1 MDPSA
6 QNNQLGKL
14 ALQIRKAIV
23 ASLPTARDQFLTI
36 SMPGRIIDTTPGG
49 EFVPQTTYS
58 ASGDNKRKVNEA
70 KLVDSMVPLSTV
82 MLGPSGKSV
91 SRSYLSALDHL
102 VPANSGLDLEHL
114 ESDETSA
121 ATTKYKSGSKYN
133 AAMSYLRSPAPVNTS
148 GRTIVDVYIEKQ
160 TAYARAQSILEGVLI
175 KNAGAAKSK
184 AGMNADE
191 LAIATS
197 EMKRANDKLQA
208 AWMDWVINGHKT
220 MIDHHFAVVDTT
232 TIMSRIEM
240 AKAALRRATISDI
253 DDGTEWPRVTL
264 SPENWAVLCANKS
277 KSWASR
283 NPLSPAIIQMEITR
297 LKKIVVALKGNLEWA
312 NEHAGKNPEPAQV
325 LNEANEPKPSQKLVD
340 LRAAL
345 KTIQEE
351 LDAAKAEKESDEEIE
366 GIQERL
372 ERARSAV
379 LVQEAEEHPEADT
392 PETEA
397 EIAAYKEVVEAA
409 NEYKTS
415 DPKTQDAK
423 KTDVLEKSKAIGE
436 LLDKNI
442 EKEKEIVAKMVA
454 GSSGQLKRTLQ
465 GMIAERQDEIRQLEL
480 SLTSPRPA
488 AERIK
493 VITSIEKVKNNGKD
507 VYVPVEGKPE
517 VSDFVKAALAPTEE
531 KPDEIAD
538 PWTTISFSASAMKSA
553 ESSEEASLSVQ
564 AKVEVNYG
572 MFSGGGGTDVS
583 SARQK
588 LSKTMEE
595 SSVTGTFSTML
606 VQINRPW
613 LHGEL
618 FEDTDIDTPTTNK
631 LSPGPQELK
640 DWLDN
645 GREPELSAYGTFPWY
660 PTAFVVAA
668 DTELEIKCS
677 RSDAE
682 VLASAC
688 PPTPTPMLATV
699 PLSVQ
704 VLMLRPETRVQATE
718 WK

>member
-1 MDPSA
+1 
-6 QNNQLGKL
+6 
-14 ALQIRKAIV
+14 
-23 ASLPTARDQFLTI
+23 
-36 SMPGRIIDTTPGG
+36 
-49 EFVPQTTYS
+49 
-58 ASGDNKRKVNEA
+58 
-70 KLVDSMVPLSTV
+70 
-82 MLGPSGKSV
+82 
-91 SRSYLSALDHL
+91 
-102 VPANSGLDLEHL
+102 
-114 ESDETSA
+114 
-121 ATTKYKSGSKYN
+121 
-133 AAMSYLRSPAPVNTS
+133 
-148 GRTIVDVYIEKQ
+148 
-160 TAYARAQSILEGVLI
+160 
-175 KNAGAAKSK
+175 
-184 AGMNADE
+184 
-191 LAIATS
+191 
-197 EMKRANDKLQA
+197 
-208 AWMDWVINGHKT
+208 
-220 MIDHHFAVVDTT
+220 
-232 TIMSRIEM
+232 
-240 AKAALRRATISDI
+240 
-253 DDGTEWPRVTL
+253 
-264 SPENWAVLCANKS
+264 
-277 KSWASR
+277 
-283 NPLSPAIIQMEITR
+283 MEITR

-583 SARQK
+583 SARQ
-588 LSKTMEE
+588 
-595 SSVTGTFSTML
+595 
-606 VQINRPW
+606 
-613 LHGEL
+613 
-618 FEDTDIDTPTTNK
+618 
-631 LSPGPQELK
+631 
-640 DWLDN
+640 
-645 GREPELSAYGTFPWY
+645 
-660 PTAFVVAA
+660 
-668 DTELEIKCS
+668 
-677 RSDAE
+677 
-682 VLASAC
+682 
-688 PPTPTPMLATV
+688 
-699 PLSVQ
+699 
-704 VLMLRPETRVQATE
+704 
-718 WK
+718 